1 VFKQPLSA
9 FVGLFRGSQH
19 SQDHSSSHQGKS
31 RRGRN
36 GNLDDNHSAWQR
48 LYVGNATFS
57 NQVTTE
63 SDYELFAHGP
73 DKEPPT
79 PGITQVTNVE
89 VSFQDDDQK
98 SDASARPLRD
108 VR

>member
-9 FVGLFRGSQH
+9 CLGLFRGSQH
-19 SQDHSSSHQGKS
+19 SQDPSSSHQGKS

-36 GNLDDNHSAWQR
+36 GDLDDNHSAWRR

-63 SDYELFAHGP
+63 SDYELFAHGL
-73 DKEPPT
+73 DKGPPT

-98 SDASARPLRD
+98 SDASARPLRH